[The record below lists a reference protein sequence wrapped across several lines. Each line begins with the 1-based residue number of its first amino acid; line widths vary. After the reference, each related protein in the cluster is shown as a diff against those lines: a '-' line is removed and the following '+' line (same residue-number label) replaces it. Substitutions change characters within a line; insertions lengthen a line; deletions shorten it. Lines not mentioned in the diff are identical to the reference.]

1 MSCHGR
7 KGTSPGRDKDLK
19 SSQPQSG
26 GVSLSQNPPRPHLF
40 EADVSAFS
48 SSAAPHWHHHPPIS
62 TLLVHHTSTPTV
74 ANVRA
79 SAVYSQLS
87 PSRSIHALS
96 IPFSRMNP
104 EQHFD
109 LSMQPSSPSK
119 IPTPL
124 SPAAAGTTTDGGGGS
139 GGGGGKDKPNFKERW
154 AAAQAKLK
162 GGAAMTSKQVRE
174 RCNLI

>member
-1 MSCHGR
+1 MGTLLQLHGTVPREPQLILSCHGR

-62 TLLVHHTSTPTV
+62 TLLVHHTNTPAV

-96 IPFSRMNP
+96 IPFSRIPPAMGKVGVHGLKDLRADG
-104 EQHFD
+104 EFRFYTHFPT
-109 LSMQPSSPSK
+109 LLHSP
-119 IPTPL
+119 IFL
-124 SPAAAGTTTDGGGGS
+124 LHTTNS
-139 GGGGGKDKPNFKERW
+139 
-154 AAAQAKLK
+154 Q
-162 GGAAMTSKQVRE
+162 TSCHNNISR
-174 RCNLI
+174 L